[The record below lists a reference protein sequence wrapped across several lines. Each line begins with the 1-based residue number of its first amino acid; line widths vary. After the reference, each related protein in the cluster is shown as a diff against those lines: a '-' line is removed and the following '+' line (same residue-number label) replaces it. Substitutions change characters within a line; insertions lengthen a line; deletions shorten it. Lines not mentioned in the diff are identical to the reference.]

1 MNKLFLIPTA
11 LGLLLFAACGTT
23 QPEWIYEDSTFL
35 NDYSMLE
42 DSGGSDSLLMYRNPD
57 AKFRNYDKVLLEPP
71 SIWRPEESPLGEIND
86 EDAKL
91 LCKYLYLN
99 VKKQIDKKYQL
110 TREPGPGVI
119 RLQLAITEASN
130 SLEDTEMLA
139 MVVPVGIPIAASRQ
153 LRSDTAAFVGAASLE
168 GKFTDSE
175 TGELLFAAVDRW
187 IDAKNVS
194 GYFNSWADVKE
205 AYNYWAQDL
214 KKEIDE
220 LR

>member
-11 LGLLLFAACGTT
+11 LGLLLFTACGTT
-23 QPEWIYEDSTFL
+23 QPEWTYEDSSFL

-42 DSGGSDSLLMYRNPD
+42 DSGGNDPLLMYRNPD
-57 AKFRNYDKVLLEPP
+57 ADFRYYDKVLLEPP
-71 SIWRPEESPLGEIND
+71 SIWRPAESPLGEIND

-99 VKKQIDKKYQL
+99 VKKQINKKYEL
-110 TREPGPGVI
+110 AREPGPGVI
-119 RLQLAITEASN
+119 RLQLAITEASD
-130 SLEDTEMLA
+130 SMEDTEMLA

-153 LRSDTAAFVGAASLE
+153 LRTDTAAFVRATSLE

-187 IDAKNVS
+187 VDSKSVD
-194 GYFNSWADVKE
+194 GYFSSWADVKE
-205 AYNYWAQDL
+205 AYYYWAQDL